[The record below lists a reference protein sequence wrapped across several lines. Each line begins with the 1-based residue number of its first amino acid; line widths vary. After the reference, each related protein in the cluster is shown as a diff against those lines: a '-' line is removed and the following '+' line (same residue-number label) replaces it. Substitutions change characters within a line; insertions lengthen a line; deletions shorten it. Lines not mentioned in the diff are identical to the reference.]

1 MNELIAA
8 IKGDVSYPLMLYFS
22 CKIKIP
28 ISERQF
34 RCQVKFNYMD
44 VFQYESRKQ
53 SLLNWYNKTEQ
64 EMYRINIQFSLHSK
78 IFGNTCVLK
87 QAF

>member
-64 EMYRINIQFSLHSK
+64 EMYRISSFKNFC
-78 IFGNTCVLK
+78 NTCILK
-87 QAF
+87 QAFQKLI